1 MTRTKKGAYALFTAA
16 YAFFFSI
23 AAACFWEL
31 LGIALGAAID
41 GRVIKA
47 HPLFIPFCIIAA
59 LVAAVALVGIFAINL
74 KGAERLG
81 YTKKIWCVQFGAALV
96 ASIPAAVG
104 WVFLFDFLQK
114 TL

>member
-1 MTRTKKGAYALFTAA
+1 MTHTKKGAYALFTAA

-47 HPLFIPFCIIAA
+47 HPLFIPFCIVAA
-59 LVAAVALVGIFAINL
+59 LVAAAALIGIFAINL
-74 KGAERLG
+74 KGSERLG